1 MNFKSILMGIVLAFG
16 STSVSAN
23 VIVTNQMLLNNSVL
37 SAVHSAVSSIDA
49 EESAADNAQEPADD
63 TEPFTIAT
71 LDSFLQNKS
80 NVPFKYGEMNP
91 EVMKGIS
98 YCYGA
103 VDAMYEQYPLE
114 TYTSLSNA
122 VKKLGNHTGT
132 IKNIVQSGHD
142 DVVEMNSGY
151 YSDMVFS
158 KCKDLVDRVE
168 IANE

>member
-1 MNFKSILMGIVLAFG
+1 MKFKSFLMGIVLAFG

-23 VIVTNQMLLNNSVL
+23 VLVTNNLINNTVL

-49 EESAADNAQEPADD
+49 EESAADNVQEPVDD
-63 TEPFTIAT
+63 TEPFTLAT
-71 LDSFLQNKS
+71 MDSFLQNKS
-80 NVPFKYGEMNP
+80 NEPFKYGDMNL

-103 VDAMYEQYPLE
+103 VDAMYEQKPLDI
-114 TYTSLSNA
+114 YTSFSKA
-122 VKKLGNHTGT
+122 VKKVGNRAGT
-132 IKNIVQSGHD
+132 IKNVVQSGHD
-142 DVVEMNSGY
+142 DVMEMNSDY

-158 KCKDLVDRVE
+158 KCNGLVNRVE